1 MADKDS
7 GYVKSRVAKIAQK
20 TLDINQFLVSKVE
33 LEKGAVEDRIAAV
46 DVTYH
51 DPCHL
56 KKSLG
61 VSVEPRALI
70 NANPGYRLKEMP
82 ESDWCCG
89 LGGSFNLQYYELS
102 TNIGK
107 LKRDNIKASGCS
119 IVATGCPAC
128 ILQISDML
136 SQSDDNIVVKHP
148 IEIYRELLKTYDTH
162 AKTD

>member
-1 MADKDS
+1 M
-7 GYVKSRVAKIAQK
+7 
-20 TLDINQFLVSKVE
+20 
-33 LEKGAVEDRIAAV
+33 
-46 DVTYH
+46 
-51 DPCHL
+51 
-56 KKSLG
+56 
-61 VSVEPRALI
+61 SVEPRSII
-70 NANPGYRLKEMP
+70 NANPEYRLKEMP

-128 ILQISDML
+128 MLQISDML
-136 SQSDDNIVVKHP
+136 SQSGDTIVVKHP

-162 AKTD
+162 TKTD